1 MNSYVPCSADYG
13 VLSHDLKLAIAE
25 SEAASEQLALL
36 VVEIE
41 QIQRVETA
49 FGYSAGA
56 ELASEF
62 RGRMGRML
70 RDRDQLYQI
79 GDRKFWIIIRAAKN
93 EGHALLAANKVWRVG
108 QEPFSLGAH
117 ALKLEP
123 AVGIALFPRDAGTA
137 DELVRRADLA
147 LLNTRG
153 SDLPIE
159 VYSEANI
166 HDIAS
171 SWQVEHDF
179 DQALEEGEMELYYQP
194 KIDLRTFRPCGAE
207 ALLRWNHPVRGL
219 LQPGLFMATAERA
232 GRLESVTRFVID
244 AALRQRLEWPALWG
258 ELPVSVN
265 IPPVLLDSG
274 RLVDHLRDSMRIWS
288 TPSSRLILEVTE
300 DSAFCR
306 PEQSFALLA
315 QLRDEGFSISIDD
328 FGTGYSSMTYFKDL
342 PADEIKIDR
351 SFVHNLPR
359 DKRNAHLVRVL
370 IDLAHTFGYSVVAEG
385 VEDEETLQMLVALGC
400 DVAQGFS
407 IAKAIP
413 QGEFIDW
420 LHRYQGQHRA
430 VC

>member
-1 MNSYVPCSADYG
+1 VNSQVQCSADYG
-13 VLSHDLKLAIAE
+13 VLSHDLNQAIAE

-36 VVEIE
+36 IVEIE

-49 FGYSAGA
+49 LGFSAGA
-56 ELASEF
+56 KMASEF

-70 RDRDQLYQI
+70 RDRDQLHQI
-79 GDRKFWIIIRAAKN
+79 SDRKFWIVIRAAKN
-93 EGHALLAANKVWRVG
+93 EGHAVLAANKVWRAG
-108 QEPFSLGAH
+108 QEPFSVGAH

-153 SDLPIE
+153 AELPIK
-159 VYSEANI
+159 VYSEANVL
-166 HDIAS
+166 DIAS

-179 DQALEEGEMELYYQP
+179 DQALEDGEMELYYQP

-219 LQPGLFMATAERA
+219 LLPGAFMATAERT

-244 AALRQRLEWPALWG
+244 AALRQSLEWPALWG

-265 IPPVLLDSG
+265 VPPVLLDSG

-288 TPSSRLILEVTE
+288 TPSYRLILEVTE
-300 DSAFCR
+300 ESAFRR

-315 QLRDEGFSISIDD
+315 QLRDEGISVSIDD

-351 SFVHNLPR
+351 SFVQNLPR
-359 DKRNAHLVRVL
+359 DQRNAHLVRVL

-385 VEDEETLQMLVALGC
+385 VEDEETLRMLVKLGC
-400 DVAQGFS
+400 DVAQGFGIS
-407 IAKAIP
+407 EAIS
-413 QGEFIDW
+413 QREFIDW
-420 LHRYQGQHRA
+420 LHRYQGQHRTA
-430 VC
+430 R